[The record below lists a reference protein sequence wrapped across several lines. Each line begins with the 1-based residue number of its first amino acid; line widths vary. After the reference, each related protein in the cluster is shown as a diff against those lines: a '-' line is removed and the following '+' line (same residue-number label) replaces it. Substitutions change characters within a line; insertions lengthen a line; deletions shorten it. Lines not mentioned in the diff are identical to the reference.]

1 MLGKAII
8 STLKRALQPLWN
20 RCRAWKASK
29 KLSFFWWIQIIPKQ
43 EPQTEQGFD
52 NNANIPKTQPDLQQ
66 EEATNSPYSI
76 MEPRDIHHT
85 DNEVLQLTLLSNDD
99 DEFYVGCILDPR
111 VTGWSEWIIFPK
123 THLIGIKL
131 CFFFHPM
138 DAGGHP
144 VNDPSFQR
152 KSFGNSCTVCWGKL
166 LEPRQRDL

>member
-1 MLGKAII
+1 MNCSHGCKCLGWAII

-66 EEATNSPYSI
+66 EEATDSPYSI

-123 THLIGIKL
+123 THLIEIKL
-131 CFFFHPM
+131 FFPHH
-138 DAGGHP
+138 G
-144 VNDPSFQR
+144 
-152 KSFGNSCTVCWGKL
+152 
-166 LEPRQRDL
+166 PRWTLCQ

>member
-1 MLGKAII
+1 MNCSHGCKCLGWAII

-29 KLSFFWWIQIIPKQ
+29 KLSFFWWIQIIPKE

-66 EEATNSPYSI
+66 EEATDSPYSI

-99 DEFYVGCILDPR
+99 DEFYLGCILDPR

-123 THLIGIKL
+123 THLNEIKL
-131 CFFFHPM
+131 CFST
-138 DAGGHP
+138 ARCKI
-144 VNDPSFQR
+144 VE
-152 KSFGNSCTVCWGKL
+152 L
-166 LEPRQRDL
+166 LLGSALSLSMVIGF